1 MDLVLRARNG
11 LSLQV
16 SCLHTLVYPLAQG
29 QGLHVTGISWNATG
43 SVLAC
48 AYGR

>member
-1 MDLVLRARNG
+1 MLRARNG

-16 SCLHTLVYPLAQG
+16 SCLHTLGYPPAQG
-29 QGLHVTGISWNATG
+29 QGLHVTGISWNTTG